1 MEKRAKTPKKTT
13 GGYGGVP
20 RCPAAFPD
28 PSIYKPV
35 RNGGKEEESFMS
47 EDRERSSIRH
57 RCLTSGTL
65 EGRLRPLAPFKATRG
80 VDLFKSP

>member
-1 MEKRAKTPKKTT
+1 MEKKPKTPKKIT
-13 GGYGGVP
+13 GGYGGVL

-28 PSIYKPV
+28 PSSYKPV
-35 RNGGKEEESFMS
+35 RNGGKEESFMS

-65 EGRLRPLAPFKATRG
+65 EVRLRPLAPFKAMGG